1 MGQAKRL
8 GAGIVAAG
16 ACLAAVAGVWL
27 VLSAP
32 DRSGTASGGERA
44 TIQHV
49 VDGDTV
55 YVLLGGQRTKV
66 RLLNVDAPEIPH
78 PGKPGE
84 CYGQEAAAYLAQKL
98 PAGSEVELEFDV
110 ERFDRYDRTLAGVT
124 YKGEFVNET
133 LVASGHA
140 TAMKVEPN
148 DKFYGA
154 MRAAQKKAE
163 RANAGMFDPAN
174 GCR

>member
-1 MGQAKRL
+1 MGKAKRFGL
-8 GAGIVAAG
+8 VILAAG
-16 ACLAAVAGVWL
+16 VCLAALAAAWFFL
-27 VLSAP
+27 P
-32 DRSGTASGGERA
+32 KQNHPEPETEQA

-55 YVLLGGQRTKV
+55 YVMLDGKRTRV

-84 CYGQEAAAYLAQKL
+84 CFGEEATRFLAQKL
-98 PAGSEVELEFDV
+98 PEGSKVQLEFDV
-110 ERFDRYDRTLAGVT
+110 ERFDRYGRTLAGIT
-124 YKGEFVNET
+124 YQGEFISET
-133 LVASGHA
+133 LVSSGHA
-140 TAMKVEPN
+140 TAMKVNPN
-148 DKFYGA
+148 VKFYES

-163 RANAGMFDPAN
+163 RASTGLFDPAN